1 MLVSETIIEGTVIPI
16 GDRPRNSPEMPTM
29 LKLSATD
36 NTAFSTKSNL
46 PSWNMTLTR
55 Q

>member
-16 GDRPRNSPEMPTM
+16 GDKPKKSPETPTM
-29 LKLSATD
+29 LKLRATD
-36 NTAFSTKSNL
+36 STAFSTKSSL
-46 PSWNMTLTR
+46 PSWNRTVAR